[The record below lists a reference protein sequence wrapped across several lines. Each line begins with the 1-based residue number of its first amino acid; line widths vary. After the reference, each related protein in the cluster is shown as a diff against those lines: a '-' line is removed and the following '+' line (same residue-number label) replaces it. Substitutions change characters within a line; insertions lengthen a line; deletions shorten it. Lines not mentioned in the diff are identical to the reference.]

1 MMFMQH
7 QINVVC
13 LVQNKQKVLVDNN
26 LNNKFQNHNM
36 YLNAKLLNKAKMVK
50 QLHKLMIKYIQVFQV
65 NKI

>member
-1 MMFMQH
+1 MFMQH

-26 LNNKFQNHNM
+26 LNSKLWNHNM
-36 YLNAKLLNKAKMVK
+36 YLNAKLLNKDKMVK
-50 QLHKLMIKYIQVFQV
+50 QLHKLMINSIQVFQV